1 MFVFRIAL
9 LMIASTFAGQQLLS
23 RERPNVVLIHVDDL
37 GPEHLACYGAD
48 VLTPNIDSLAESGA
62 KLTRYYASSAVCS
75 PSRYNLLTG
84 RYASRCVDL
93 AKQFPD
99 QSEPAFIRW
108 NAFLEGGE
116 ETVAHSF
123 DRAGYATTLVGKHH
137 NTRNELYQDKIQEGA
152 DPRSPEEAT
161 RMIGNYRRLVE
172 EVKRGTGFQ
181 EVSRLYVNN
190 LHTLDLDEELHQHNP
205 EWITEGGLDFIDR
218 HKDEPFFL
226 YLAHTVPHGPSPL
239 ASLKS
244 SPYITPSGFLDEI
257 PQVQPSRQDVLRRVK
272 EAGLN
277 ESVAPLTW
285 LDDSVGAILDKLEAE
300 NLEDNTIV
308 IFISDHCGKGK
319 LTCYDD
325 GTRTPALIRWPS
337 RIDAGT
343 EIDAITA
350 SIDWVPTF
358 MEICG
363 LTQEDSYL
371 IDGASLM
378 PLIDGEVDSIHS
390 SLFLEIAYTKGVVTD
405 DWKYI
410 ATRFPTSI
418 QNEITPE
425 NRHLYNHEGEKATW
439 DAIAGVVSVRY
450 GTDKRHPGLFDDD
463 QLYFLPNDPGEGVN
477 LAAEPEKAEAL
488 KKMKRILN
496 TYTKEFPN
504 RFGEF

>member
-1 MFVFRIAL
+1 MNL
-9 LMIASTFAGQQLLS
+9 LRFASLIFASVFAGPLMLS
-23 RERPNVVLIHVDDL
+23 SERPNVVLIHVDDL
-37 GPEHLACYGAD
+37 GPEHLACYGGD
-48 VLTPNIDSLAESGA
+48 VLTPNIDSLAEFGA
-62 KLTRYYASSAVCS
+62 KLTRYYTPSAVCS

-84 RYASRCVDL
+84 RYASRCVDF

-99 QSEPAFIRW
+99 KSEPAFIRW
-108 NAFLEGGE
+108 NAFLEGSE

-123 DRAGYATTLVGKHH
+123 NRVGYATALIGKHH
-137 NTRNELYQDKIQEGA
+137 NTRNERFQEKLPTGA
-152 DPRSPEEAT
+152 DPRSPEEAK
-161 RMIGNYRRLVE
+161 RMLGNYERVVE

-205 EWITEGGLDFIDR
+205 EWITEGGLDFIER
-218 HKDEPFFL
+218 HKAEPFFL

-244 SPYITPSGFLDEI
+244 SPKITPSGFLDEA
-257 PQVQPSRQDVLRRVK
+257 PQVQPSRQDVLRRVD
-272 EAGLN
+272 EAGLP
-277 ESVAPLTW
+277 ESAAPLTW
-285 LDDSVGAILDKLEAE
+285 LDDSVGAVLDKLKAE
-300 NLEDNTIV
+300 DLEENTIV

-337 RIDAGT
+337 RIRAGI
-343 EIDAITA
+343 EIDAITS

-358 MEICG
+358 MEVCG
-363 LTQEDSYL
+363 LRRDDSYL
-371 IDGASLM
+371 VDGANLM
-378 PLIDGEVDSIHS
+378 PLFDGEEESVRL
-390 SLFLEIAYTKGVVTD
+390 SLFLEIAYTKAVVTE

-410 ATRFPTSI
+410 ATRFPTRI
-418 QNEITPE
+418 QKEITPE

-439 DAIAGVVSVRY
+439 DAIAGMVSVRY

-463 QLYFLPNDPGEGVN
+463 QLYYLPDDPGEGQN
-477 LAAEPEKAEAL
+477 LASQPEKAGTL

-496 TYTKEFPN
+496 SYTQEFQN

>member
-1 MFVFRIAL
+1 MSLLRIASL
-9 LMIASTFAGQQLLS
+9 LIASTFAVQPLLS
-23 RERPNVVLIHVDDL
+23 SERPNIVLIHVDDL
-37 GPEHLACYGAD
+37 GPEHLGCYGAE
-48 VLTPNIDSLAESGA
+48 VMTPNIDSLAESGA
-62 KLTRYYASSAVCS
+62 KLSRYYAPSAVCS

-99 QSEPAFIRW
+99 RSDPAFIRW

-123 DRAGYATTLVGKHH
+123 NRAGYATALVGKHH
-137 NTRNELYQDKIQEGA
+137 NTRNERFQEKLPEGA
-152 DPRSPEEAT
+152 DPRSADEAK
-161 RMIGNYRRLVE
+161 RMRRNYERLVE
-172 EVKRGTGFQ
+172 EVRRGTGFQ

-190 LHTLDLDEELHQHNP
+190 LHTLDLDDELHQHNP
-205 EWITEGGLDFIDR
+205 EWITEGGLDFIER
-218 HKDEPFFL
+218 HKEEPFFL

-244 SPYITPSGFLDEI
+244 APDITPAGFLDEV
-257 PQVQPSRQDVLRRVK
+257 PQVQPSRQNVLRRVK
-272 EAGLN
+272 EAGLP

-285 LDDSVGAILDKLEAE
+285 LDDAVGAILDKLEAE
-300 NLEDNTIV
+300 SLAENTIV
-308 IFISDHCGKGK
+308 IFISDHSGLGK

-337 RIDAGT
+337 RIKPGI

-358 MEICG
+358 MEVCG
-363 LTQEDSYL
+363 LKPKDSYVV
-371 IDGASLM
+371 DGASLM
-378 PLIDGEVDSIHS
+378 PLLDGEVDTIRST
-390 SLFLEIAYTKGVVTD
+390 LFLEIAYTKGVVTD

-410 ATRFPTSI
+410 TTRFPKRI
-418 QNEITPE
+418 RNEITPE

-439 DAIAGVVSVRY
+439 DAIAGMVSVRY

-463 QLYFLPNDPGEGVN
+463 QLYYLPSDPGEGNN
-477 LAAEPEKAEAL
+477 LASNPEKAETL
-488 KKMKRILN
+488 RKMQRVLRS
-496 TYTKEFPN
+496 YTKEFPN